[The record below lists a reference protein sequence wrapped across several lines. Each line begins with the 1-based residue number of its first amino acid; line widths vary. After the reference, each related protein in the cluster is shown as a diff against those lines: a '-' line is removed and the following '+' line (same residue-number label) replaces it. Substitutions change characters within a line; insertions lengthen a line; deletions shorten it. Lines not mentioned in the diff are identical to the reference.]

1 MLYNSATLYHVYN
14 KYKIVPQFIMYG
26 IRYLQCLFLRLM
38 GYDRDRFEGLM
49 RDMEMQY
56 KDIMKAN

>member
-1 MLYNSATLYHVYN
+1 MYN